1 MKRGCHYE
9 EWNDEVISLSFKKKE
24 IATFLRQLADA
35 FAMTLLLFLAIFV
48 KVKITTQPDTPN
60 NLPHYASH
68 SF

>member
-24 IATFLRQLADA
+24 IATCIRQLADA
-35 FAMTLLLFLAIFV
+35 FAMILLLFLVIFV
-48 KVKITTQPDTPN
+48 KVKITTQPDTLN
-60 NLPHYASH
+60 SLPHNASH

>member
-1 MKRGCHYE
+1 MKRGFHYE

-35 FAMTLLLFLAIFV
+35 FAMTLLLFLVIFF
-48 KVKITTQPDTPN
+48 KVKITTQPDTLN
-60 NLPHYASH
+60 SLPHNASH

>member
-1 MKRGCHYE
+1 MKHGCHYE

-35 FAMTLLLFLAIFV
+35 FAMTLLLFLIIFI
-48 KVKITTQPDTPN
+48 KVKITTQPDTLN
-60 NLPHYASH
+60 SLPHNASH